1 MSWRQ
6 RRPAATG
13 WRLVDIVVTAVIGVV
28 FGVVFWA
35 WTNWVW
41 GPTTIFFGAANPAQY
56 LLSGVWLIPAVLAP
70 LVVRR
75 AGAAL
80 FAESMAGLVSM
91 FLGSYWGA
99 DAALSGVMQGLG
111 AELVFALVR
120 YRAWSLP
127 VALLAGAGAGV
138 GEWIHDVL
146 FYFPGADVAFLVALG
161 AFMLISAVALAGAGS
176 WLLARSLAETGVL
189 DSFASGRSG
198 RAV

>member
-1 MSWRQ
+1 MNDHRE
-6 RRPAATG
+6 AATG
-13 WRLVDIVVTAVIGVV
+13 WRMVDIVVTAVIGVV

-41 GPTTIFFGAANPAQY
+41 GPTTIFFGQANPAQY
-56 LLSGVWLIPAVLAP
+56 LLSGVWLMPAVLAP

-75 AGAAL
+75 AGAAF
-80 FAESMAGLVSM
+80 FAEAMAGIVSM

-111 AELVFALVR
+111 AELVFALFR

-138 GEWIHDVL
+138 AEWIHDWI
-146 FYFPGADVAFLVALG
+146 FYFSRVDMGTLLALG
-161 AFMLISAVALAGAGS
+161 AFMLISAVAIAGAGS
-176 WLLARSLAETGVL
+176 WLLARALAETGVL
-189 DSFASGRSG
+189 EPFASGRSR
-198 RAV
+198 RAI